1 MSEMTPEQLAAI
13 KTRADAATKGPW
25 YAVYEDD
32 GDIVIEDTQHNTLTP
47 TAEDFAFMRHARED
61 IPALHAEVE
70 RLGRENEKT
79 REAMNE
85 WAESD
90 ARARAEV
97 ERLKKR
103 ESALEEHCAALER
116 MLGGYVD
123 RHGIL

>member
-1 MSEMTPEQLAAI
+1 MTEMTPERLAAI
-13 KTRADAATKGPW
+13 KAREAAATKGPW

-32 GDIVIEDTQHNTLTP
+32 GDIVIEDDQHNLLTP

-61 IPALHAEVE
+61 VRALLTEVE
-70 RLGRENEKT
+70 RLERENEKT

-97 ERLKKR
+97 ERLR
-103 ESALEEHCAALER
+103 GL
-116 MLGGYVD
+116 LGMK
-123 RHGIL
+123 